1 MDIESRSLTM
11 CEVAASGES
20 ISLGFVGAD
29 GLPVTF
35 RLPLDQVGALAMTL
49 PALIE
54 KALRARFADNSLR
67 YTYPLGSW
75 VFERSSDPET
85 SIVTL
90 RTIDGFSVSFSIKQQ
105 QQNEL
110 SKALTAEAAPDAPCL
125 AN

>member
-1 MDIESRSLTM
+1 MDIESRSLTT
-11 CEVAASGES
+11 CEVAAGGES

-29 GLPVTF
+29 GVPATLRLPV
-35 RLPLDQVGALAMTL
+35 DQVGALAMTL

-75 VFERSSDPET
+75 VFERSSNPET

-90 RTIDGFSVSFSIKQQ
+90 RTVDGFSVSFSIKQQ

-110 SKALTAEAAPDAPCL
+110 GEAFAAESASDPPCL
-125 AN
+125 SN